1 MRPLPLPDVGNPPL
15 TSPARLLAWQG
26 WRQRDVLAKS
36 LVAGVVAMLASAAAP
51 LLIGRAIDEGLSQ
64 GFGPELLLWC
74 GAMLGAAAVIVVAG
88 IFNHIWDVEN
98 WVRASLSFSQLVGY
112 KASRAGHAITRKL
125 PTGEVVSAVANDA
138 LRVGDMF
145 SMAGRFT
152 GGVLAYVVVVAIM
165 LSQHVQLGLVL
176 ALGIPAVAAVLG
188 LLVKPLQSRQTT
200 QREATG
206 RLTSLGADTV
216 SGLRILRG
224 IGGEDEFAARY
235 ARQSQEVRH
244 QGVRV
249 AVLQSVLDGLQVLL
263 PGLLAAL
270 VLWLGARA
278 AVRGE
283 ITSGQLVTF
292 YGYAAFLAWPVQMAT
307 QMLQMVIRAV
317 ISSRKI
323 LDVLRVTEATPSA
336 DVPTDAPPAGAEL
349 ADEASGLV
357 LRPGRVLGLVSADP
371 DASARVATRL
381 GRLDDEAEAGTPVR
395 LGGVL
400 LADLDKEALRHRVV
414 VSEATPHL
422 FSGVLGEALDARGRA
437 TEADLL
443 AAMVTA
449 DAHDVL
455 DSVPGGLAGE
465 LPEKG
470 RSLSGGQRQ
479 RVALARALLT
489 EPEILV
495 LVEPTSAVDAHTE
508 ARIAERVAEVRRGRT
523 TLVVTASPLVLDHLD
538 EVVLL
543 DDDATVA
550 ASGTH
555 AELLA
560 RRDAHGAAYR
570 AVVGR
575 SMAEDDG
582 DSTEI
587 DRTDTDLEGAAR

>member
-1 MRPLPLPDVGNPPL
+1 MTDTTTFPVGPVATSGDVRF
-15 TSPARLLAWQG
+15 A
-26 WRQRDVLAKS
+26 
-36 LVAGVVAMLASAAAP
+36 AAAP
-51 LLIGRAIDEGLSQ
+51 
-64 GFGPELLLWC
+64 ELLREFN
-74 GAMLGAAAVIVVAG
+74 AA
-88 IFNHIWDVEN
+88 
-98 WVRASLSFSQLVGY
+98 
-112 KASRAGHAITRKL
+112 
-125 PTGEVVSAVANDA
+125 
-138 LRVGDMF
+138 
-145 SMAGRFT
+145 
-152 GGVLAYVVVVAIM
+152 
-165 LSQHVQLGLVL
+165 GLV
-176 ALGIPAVAAVLG
+176 AA
-188 LLVKPLQSRQTT
+188 T
-200 QREATG
+200 
-206 RLTSLGADTV
+206 
-216 SGLRILRG
+216 
-224 IGGEDEFAARY
+224 
-235 ARQSQEVRH
+235 
-244 QGVRV
+244 
-249 AVLQSVLDGLQVLL
+249 
-263 PGLLAAL
+263 
-270 VLWLGARA
+270 
-278 AVRGE
+278 
-283 ITSGQLVTF
+283 
-292 YGYAAFLAWPVQMAT
+292 
-307 QMLQMVIRAV
+307 
-317 ISSRKI
+317 
-323 LDVLRVTEATPSA
+323 DVH
-336 DVPTDAPPAGAEL
+336 
-349 ADEASGLV
+349 
-357 LRPGRVLGLVSADP
+357 
-371 DASARVATRL
+371 VATRL

-395 LGGVL
+395 LGGVP

-508 ARIAERVAEVRRGRT
+508 ARIAERVAQVRRGRT

-575 SMAEDDG
+575 SMAEDAD
-582 DSTEI
+582 DESDEL
-587 DRTDTDLEGAAR
+587 TDTDLEGAAR

>member
-1 MRPLPLPDVGNPPL
+1 MRPLPPPDPGTPPL
-15 TSPARLLAWQG
+15 TSPARLLAWQA

-36 LVAGVVAMLASAAAP
+36 LVVGVVVMLAQAASP
-51 LLIGRAIDEGLSQ
+51 LLLGRAIDDGLSH
-64 GFGPELLLWC
+64 GFGPELFAWC
-74 GAMLGAAAVIVVAG
+74 GAMLLAAAVIVGGGVY
-88 IFNHIWDVEN
+88 NHVWDVEN
-98 WVRASLSFSQLVGY
+98 WVRASLAFSQLIGH
-112 KASRAGHAITRKL
+112 KSSRAGHALTRKL
-125 PTGEVVSAVANDA
+125 PTGEVVAAVANDA

-152 GGVLAYVVVVAIM
+152 GAVLAYVAVVVVM

-176 ALGIPAVAAVLG
+176 ALGVPVVAAALG
-188 LLVKPLQSRQTT
+188 LLVKPLQSRQLT

-206 RLTSLGADTV
+206 RLTSLGSDTV

-224 IGGEDEFAARY
+224 IGGEEVFAGRY
-235 ARQSQEVRH
+235 ARQSQEVRR

-249 AVLQSVLDGLQVLL
+249 AGLQSVLDGLQVLL

-278 AVRGE
+278 TVRGE
-283 ITSGQLVTF
+283 ITAGQMVTF

-317 ISSRKI
+317 ISSRKV
-323 LDVLRVTEATPSA
+323 LDVLRVTEATPSPA
-336 DVPTDAPPAGAEL
+336 VPVPAPPAEAEL
-349 ADEASGLV
+349 VDETSGLV
-357 LRPGRVLGLVSADP
+357 LRPGRVVGLVCADP
-371 DASARVATRL
+371 DVSAAVATRL
-381 GRLDDEAEAGTPVR
+381 GRLDDDAEAGTPVR

-400 LADLDKEALRHRVV
+400 LADLDKEELRRRVV

-422 FSGVLGEALDARGRA
+422 FSGVLGTELDARGRA
-437 TEADLL
+437 TEAELL
-443 AAMVTA
+443 AAMLTA
-449 DAHDVL
+449 DAQDVL
-455 DSVPGGLAGE
+455 DSVPGGLSGE

-479 RVALARALLT
+479 RLALARALLT

-508 ARIAERVAEVRRGRT
+508 ARIAERVSLARRGRT

-543 DDDATVA
+543 DGDGRVAT
-550 ASGTH
+550 SSTH
-555 AELLA
+555 AALL
-560 RRDAHGAAYR
+560 RRTDADGAAYR
-570 AVVGR
+570 DVVGR
-575 SMAEDDG
+575 SMAEDDAAP
-582 DSTEI
+582 DESM
-587 DRTDTDLEGAAR
+587 EGAAR

>member
-1 MRPLPLPDVGNPPL
+1 MLVRPLPLPDVGNPPL
-15 TSPARLLAWQG
+15 SSPARLLAWQG
-26 WRQRDVLAKS
+26 WRQRDVLSKS

-64 GFGPELLLWC
+64 GFGAPLFLWC
-74 GAMLGAAAVIVVAG
+74 GAMLGAALVIVVAG
-88 IFNHIWDVEN
+88 IFNHVWDVEN

-152 GGVLAYVVVVAIM
+152 GGVIAYVVVVAIM

-176 ALGIPAVAAVLG
+176 ALGIPAVALVLG

-235 ARQSQEVRH
+235 ARQSQEVRQ

-336 DVPTDAPPAGAEL
+336 GTPADAPPAGAEL
-349 ADEASGLV
+349 VDEASGLV
-357 LRPGRVLGLVSADP
+357 LRDGRVVGLVSADP

-400 LADLDKEALRHRVV
+400 LAELDKEALRHRVV

-455 DSVPGGLAGE
+455 DSVPGGLTGE

-508 ARIAERVAEVRRGRT
+508 ARIAERVSEVRRGRT
-523 TLVVTASPLVLDHLD
+523 TLVVTASPLVLDHVD

-543 DDDATVA
+543 DGDATVA

-575 SMAEDDG
+575 SMAEDAEDATT
-582 DSTEI
+582 DEI
-587 DRTDTDLEGAAR
+587 DLEGAAR

>member
-1 MRPLPLPDVGNPPL
+1 VGNPPL
-15 TSPARLLAWQG
+15 KSPARLLAWQG

-64 GFGPELLLWC
+64 GFGGPLFLWC
-74 GAMLGAAAVIVVAG
+74 GAMLGAALVIVVAG

-176 ALGIPAVAAVLG
+176 ALGIPAVAVVLG

-323 LDVLRVTEATPSA
+323 LDVLRVDEATPSA
-336 DVPTDAPPAGAEL
+336 TSPADAPGAGADL
-349 ADEASGLV
+349 VDETSGLV
-357 LRPGRVLGLVSADP
+357 LRDGRVVGLVSADP
-371 DASARVATRL
+371 DASARIATRL

-400 LADLDKEALRHRVV
+400 LADLDKDALRHRVV

-508 ARIAERVAEVRRGRT
+508 ARIAERVSEVRRGRT
-523 TLVVTASPLVLDHLD
+523 TLVVTASPLVLDHVD

-543 DDDATVA
+543 DADATVA

-560 RRDAHGAAYR
+560 RRDEHGAAYR

-575 SMAEDDG
+575 SMAEDESD
-582 DSTEI
+582 EI
-587 DRTDTDLEGAAR
+587 TDTDLEGAAR